1 MNTSIISDFINN
13 QLYSSIIIVVLFA
26 LHSLNLL
33 FEKLYSNK
41 KSNIS
46 IKSKEFNNALLLSV
60 LIILVLVFFLNL
72 PLIKVFFQIIN
83 SLYLAHI
90 FIINPLFNNKLDF
103 DYKKENTFISAM
115 LFIEITYFL
124 NFFKIENISLIL
136 KNTLLVQLVVIFIIL
151 IIIFL
156 IIYMVLINTS
166 FIIFYLDKL
175 WLNNLYIKTKTLAN
189 SISEKYDFNKF
200 IEELSNDYKLSEIKS
215 LFIIVFKIIIAIIM
229 NFIINTPIIILNIFL
244 KNINEK
250 YNSISDNSIYSISK
264 ITLVI
269 TLIIVY
275 IIIEMSGDF
284 SSSLISIYEL
294 ILSSILIPIFLEKLI
309 KTKND

>member
-1 MNTSIISDFINN
+1 
-13 QLYSSIIIVVLFA
+13 
-26 LHSLNLL
+26 
-33 FEKLYSNK
+33 
-41 KSNIS
+41 
-46 IKSKEFNNALLLSV
+46 
-60 LIILVLVFFLNL
+60 
-72 PLIKVFFQIIN
+72 
-83 SLYLAHI
+83 
-90 FIINPLFNNKLDF
+90 
-103 DYKKENTFISAM
+103 
-115 LFIEITYFL
+115 
-124 NFFKIENISLIL
+124 
-136 KNTLLVQLVVIFIIL
+136 
-151 IIIFL
+151 
-156 IIYMVLINTS
+156 MVLINTS